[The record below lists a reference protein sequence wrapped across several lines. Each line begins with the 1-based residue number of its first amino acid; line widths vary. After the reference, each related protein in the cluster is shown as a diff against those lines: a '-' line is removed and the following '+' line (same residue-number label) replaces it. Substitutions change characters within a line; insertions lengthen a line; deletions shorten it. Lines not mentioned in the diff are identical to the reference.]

1 VVLYFLRL
9 TPVKNNSDHPMRFLF
24 SIVIFLCSSFSAA
37 EDFIDLEISINQMSS
52 YYRAYIFFEGDERY
66 KKPILAIAKNASNYD
81 DLLSNKPKLLQ
92 RWRIF
97 IEQVNRGFEGV
108 GASRNINLQAN
119 WTLKNVELRNALNN
133 ELKEHAE
140 NKQSADPKSKY
151 YVRLLLLRM
160 EKILTAYMS
169 LTNALGG
176 LGVSAE
182 SIDIEAEILE
192 VSNMLTLM
200 NPQEDALKRVAKK
213 WAFVSRVLLK
223 YETRIAPYVVIH
235 GYEKIREELGEYL
248 ATSP

>member
-1 VVLYFLRL
+1 
-9 TPVKNNSDHPMRFLF
+9 MRFLF
-24 SIVIFLCSSFSAA
+24 SIVLFLSSSLSTA

-66 KKPILAIAKNASNYD
+66 KKPILAIAANASNYD
-81 DLLSNKPKLLQ
+81 DLLSDKPKLLQ

-108 GASRNINLQAN
+108 GASRNINLHGN

-169 LTNALGG
+169 LTNPLGG

-182 SIDIEAEILE
+182 SIDLEAEILE
-192 VSNMLTLM
+192 VSNMLTLI
-200 NPQEDALKRVAKK
+200 NPQDDALKRVAKK
-213 WAFVSRVLLK
+213 WAFVKRVLLK
-223 YETRIAPYVVIH
+223 YKTRIAPYVVIH
-235 GYEKIREELGEYL
+235 GYEKIREDIGEHL
-248 ATSP
+248 ATFP

>member
-1 VVLYFLRL
+1 MLYFLRL
-9 TPVKNNSDHPMRFLF
+9 TPVKNNSEHLMRFLF
-24 SIVIFLCSSFSAA
+24 SIVLFLCSSFSAA

-66 KKPILAIAKNASNYD
+66 KKPILAIAANSSNYD
-81 DLLSNKPKLLQ
+81 DLLSDKPKLLQ

-182 SIDIEAEILE
+182 SIDLEAEILE
-192 VSNMLTLM
+192 VSNMLTLI
-200 NPQEDALKRVAKK
+200 NPQDDALKRVAKK
-213 WAFVSRVLLK
+213 WAFVKRVLLK
-223 YETRIAPYVVIH
+223 YKSRIAPYVVIH
-235 GYEKIREELGEYL
+235 GYEKIREDIGEYI